1 MCTGGML
8 SPLIVSGLLLVLLLY
23 VCVCVPRVSKDAAV
37 TPATVQCVMSGAGSK
52 RLCQL
57 LPQGNCGMLVC
68 MCGCGCGCGCGGVG
82 GVGMGLLV

>member
-1 MCTGGML
+1 MHRWNAQSTHCEWTVASTLTVCMCVRT
-8 SPLIVSGLLLVLLLY
+8 
-23 VCVCVPRVSKDAAV
+23 RVSKDVAV

-68 MCGCGCGCGCGGVG
+68 MCSWV
-82 GVGMGLLV
+82 